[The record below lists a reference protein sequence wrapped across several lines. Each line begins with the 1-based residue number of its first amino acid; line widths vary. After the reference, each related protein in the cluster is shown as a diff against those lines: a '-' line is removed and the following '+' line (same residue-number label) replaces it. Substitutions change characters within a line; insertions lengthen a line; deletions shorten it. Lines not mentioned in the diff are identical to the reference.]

1 MSGLPSGN
9 DYRSLGLVM
18 TAVAELVAPALA
30 GLWLDG
36 RFGWSPWGV
45 TVGALLGVSVSIAH
59 LVLIGRKS

>member
-1 MSGLPSGN
+1 MSGTPSGN

-30 GLWLDG
+30 GLWLDD
-36 RFGWSPWGV
+36 RLGWSPWGV
-45 TVGALLGVSVSIAH
+45 TAGALLGVGVSITH